1 MWNEPDACKHQRCT
15 DSGWSLKNDTHDIV
29 ESIKTEVVSGVKS
42 TTLRLTMGTIT
53 DKKAATTMTG
63 REIT

>member
-1 MWNEPDACKHQRCT
+1 M
-15 DSGWSLKNDTHDIV
+15 
-29 ESIKTEVVSGVKS
+29 ESIKTEVISGVKS
-42 TTLRLTMGTIT
+42 STLRLSMGNIT